1 MITALE
7 YQEKICCELSRAR
20 TLHFAH
26 IELQHKT
33 TEQEVEF
40 IDRTD
45 CKLHELVDCYIQHL
59 ALERPEQHEQPDKKK
74 ERRWWLEG
82 NLKYMA
88 VSGEL

>member
-1 MITALE
+1 MKPSLE
-7 YQEKICCELSRAR
+7 CQQNLCKELSRAR

-26 IELQHKT
+26 TELQQKPL
-33 TEQEVEF
+33 EQQAEF
-40 IDRTD
+40 LEMER
-45 CKLHELVDCYIQHL
+45 CKLYELVDCYIQHL

>member
-1 MITALE
+1 LE
-7 YQEKICCELSRAR
+7 MER
-20 TLHFAH
+20 
-26 IELQHKT
+26 
-33 TEQEVEF
+33 
-40 IDRTD
+40 
-45 CKLHELVDCYIQHL
+45 CKLYELADCYIQHL